1 MRRQS
6 DTITNPSS
14 ILTTG
19 VLIAVRSFPRNL
31 LFLLYL
37 MLSLVLG
44 QTLLYDLANLFLA
57 NGKKF
62 VYNDPGETIQLMF
75 FLQFMRTPSL
85 RCEGAKF

>member
-1 MRRQS
+1 
-6 DTITNPSS
+6 
-14 ILTTG
+14 
-19 VLIAVRSFPRNL
+19 
-31 LFLLYL
+31 

-62 VYNDPGETIQLMF
+62 VYNNPGKTIQLMF